1 MVEGTPGVLPAEEF
15 LNKVY
20 IEQTSYPFIEK
31 YLPFNEL
38 FDTIDI
44 TSSKYTYIQR
54 EFTVSQQIKEKIQ
67 SRAMPMGES
76 TPLNELKISR
86 STKLDGNTYHIGY
99 KFKLTADDVL
109 EMDAGNEEAL
119 NDYDW
124 GLKSL
129 GFGIAYDT
137 CMLILA
143 CLVDNAGAPTI
154 NTGAADFVTW
164 DKADATPLRDI
175 RKMFFAYKDPSLP
188 HRFTDCYMNTDLLQW
203 LLDYCDAL
211 DIEYTPTGNLNN
223 DFQIGKNPV
232 RSYTFHD
239 TDDLLETGEM
249 LNICQNPDLQ
259 PAANLYRCYDPRFG
273 VEKSNNDQLGDKTA
287 MQINIITPQG
297 KEAPHDT
304 IIEAWLNIG
313 VSSKI
318 KQIIQLQKGL
328 LPAV

>member
-1 MVEGTPGVLPAEEF
+1 MGLTVLPAEEY
-15 LNKVY
+15 LNNVY
-20 IEQTSYPFIEK
+20 VEQVAYPFMEK

-44 TSSKYTYIQR
+44 TSSKYSYVQR

-76 TPLNELKISR
+76 APLNEIKISR
-86 STKLDGNTYHIGY
+86 SSRLDGNTYHIGY
-99 KFKLTADDVL
+99 KLKLTADDVL

-129 GFGIAYDT
+129 GYGISYDVFI
-137 CMLILA
+137 LILE
-143 CLVDNAGAPTI
+143 CLRENAGAPTI
-154 NTGAADFVTW
+154 DDVIPW
-164 DKADATPLRDI
+164 DNDDATPFRDI
-175 RKMFFAYKDPSLP
+175 RKMFFAYKDSSLP

-232 RSYTFHD
+232 RNFTFHD
-239 TDDLLETGEM
+239 TDDLMETGEM
-249 LNICQNPDLQ
+249 LNICQNPDLA

-273 VEKSNNDQLGDKTA
+273 VEKSNSDQLGDKTA

-318 KQIIQLQKGL
+318 KQIIQLQQGL
-328 LPAV
+328 LTATP